1 MAKTAAT
8 QDQRKSVKGGG
19 KHESKKKYYARRKMG
34 LASANK
40 DKRIAKAGK
49 QSPLREHHRPHPQF
63 LGSRH
68 IIDFNRKRR
77 VQCTYPQGLVTA
89 TKDTKAPETRRI
101 TMKPVL
107 DECADYVAFCQPKGA
122 VIHRLGAGQS
132 HVYCRA

>member
-1 MAKTAAT
+1 MAEQTK
-8 QDQRKSVKGGG
+8 KHSKGGG
-19 KHESKKKYYARRKMG
+19 KHVSKTTYQGRRKLG
-34 LASANK
+34 LAQANK
-40 DKRIAKAGK
+40 DKRIAKAAKNTKIRVPGDK
-49 QSPLREHHRPHPQF
+49 HPAPSQF

-101 TMKPVL
+101 TIRPVL